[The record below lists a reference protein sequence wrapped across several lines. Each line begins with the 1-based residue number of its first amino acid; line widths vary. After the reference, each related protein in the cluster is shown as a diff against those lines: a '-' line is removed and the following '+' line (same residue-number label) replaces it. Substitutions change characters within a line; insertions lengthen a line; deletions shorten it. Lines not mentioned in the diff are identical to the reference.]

1 MSQFIT
7 PALLQV
13 FDSSGN
19 PLSGGKC
26 YIYQTG
32 TTSELDL
39 FSDEGLT
46 TPLAN
51 PILADTAGVFAAAY
65 IAETECKVVITTAAD
80 VTIYTRDPVFPSGEA
95 GTFAAA
101 NVTYDGT
108 PAGHAATDVQEA
120 LEEVQDNID
129 TVQTN
134 VNAKISTS
142 DIATSTQYRAA
153 TADKV
158 LDTDAVW
165 DAMAEV
171 TLTDAATI
179 AWDMSLGFDFTVTLT
194 ANRTLGNP
202 TNTTVGKRGRI
213 RVVQDGTG
221 SRTLTK
227 SSNHKTAGGFALS
240 IAAAAG
246 AETYVYY
253 DCVSST
259 KILLS
264 NSALAWS

>member
-120 LEEVQDNID
+120 LEEVQDNIGD
-129 TVQTN
+129 KLDAATYTASLATV
-134 VNAKISTS
+134 A
-142 DIATSTQYRAA
+142 DYRADV
-153 TADKV
+153 ADKV
-158 LDTDAVW
+158 LETDTVW

-179 AWDMSLGFDFTVTLT
+179 AWDMSLGIDFTVTLGG
-194 ANRTLGNP
+194 NRTLGNP

-227 SSNHKTAGGFALS
+227 SSNHKTAGGAALV
-240 IAAAAG
+240 IAGTASS
-246 AETYVYY
+246 ESYIYY

-264 NSALAWS
+264 NAPLAWS